1 MKIFPFPLRRR
12 NKFIIHQKWETLN
25 HQLNTQKKGS
35 RMMHN
40 LKNRKEYNLKW
51 VTSKTIKSRELNC
64 GPISHSRTR
73 NLQKFRTLEI
83 VVAATIALWT
93 SRSSQ
98 SIWNR
103 MIQAALWWQKIDKK
117 EELSKIIILISIH
130 SINKNVNQA
139 AIHDKTIKITWSTNH
154 TYKQVD
160 IGKSW
165 NFL

>member
-1 MKIFPFPLRRR
+1 MIFPFLLRKR
-12 NKFIIHQKWETLN
+12 NKFIIHQKLETLN
-25 HQLNTQKKGS
+25 HQLNTQTKGS

-64 GPISHSRTR
+64 GQISLARIP
-73 NLQKFRTLEI
+73 NLQKLRTLEI
-83 VVAATIALWT
+83 VAAATIALWT

-103 MIQAALWWQKIDKK
+103 MIRAALWWQIIVTK
-117 EELSKIIILISIH
+117 EEWSKIIILISIH
-130 SINKNVNQA
+130 SINKNVNQT
-139 AIHDKTIKITWSTNH
+139 AIHDKTIKINWSTNH

>member
-1 MKIFPFPLRRR
+1 MIFSFLLRKR
-12 NKFIIHQKWETLN
+12 NKFIIHQKWEKLN
-25 HQLNTQKKGS
+25 HQLNTQTKGCK
-35 RMMHN
+35 MMHN

-64 GPISHSRTR
+64 GQISHARIP
-73 NLQKFRTLEI
+73 NLQKLRILEI
-83 VVAATIALWT
+83 VAAATIAQWT
-93 SRSSQ
+93 SQSSQ

-103 MIQAALWWQKIDKK
+103 MIQAALWWQKIDTK

-130 SINKNVNQA
+130 SINKNVNQT
-139 AIHDKTIKITWSTNH
+139 AIHDKKIKINWSTNH
-154 TYKQVD
+154 TYKQVV